1 MQGPADGSFVQVHD
15 GIAIRFLVAGVDEGV
30 QRKWIVFGSGDF
42 FSMRE
47 PRTRHSTSFRR
58 MFTGGM
64 IQRLMTGDL

>member
-42 FSMRE
+42 FFDEGAEDAAFDFVQEDVHRWND
-47 PRTRHSTSFRR
+47 TTF
-58 MFTGGM
+58 
-64 IQRLMTGDL
+64 DDW